1 MEHPSCYRWFSN
13 WIGKNRKKEGGSPF
27 CHCYV
32 VENPTILVFDGS
44 DRVHTTRR
52 FSGAAPRCF
61 CPALAIL
68 FDKARTSPCL
78 GGNWSRNGGFQ
89 LAMGVA
95 LDGFGWLTL
104 PAMEPPKWNL
114 QSQRPTRVWSY
125 LLRIRILCVLALVN
139 RHPMFLE
146 RVRLC
151 LALEPFCC
159 CYVHPQ
165 YQPKFSARP
174 LRANIGFTMSYS
186 AVTTMKPP
194 ACRLK

>member
-13 WIGKNRKKEGGSPF
+13 WIGKNRKKEGGIPILPLLCGWKSDYLGF
-27 CHCYV
+27 RWFRQGAHDTQVLRSCSKVLLSSSCHSV
-32 VENPTILVFDGS
+32 WQSSNFSMPRWELVKKW
-44 DRVHTTRR
+44 RV
-52 FSGAAPRCF
+52 
-61 CPALAIL
+61 PA
-68 FDKARTSPCL
+68 RH
-78 GGNWSRNGGFQ
+78 
-89 LAMGVA
+89 GVA